1 MSCVSAGR
9 VAEGTEGFT
18 PSISEGNDLGGE
30 DTPSTGGVGGVHAEP
45 ELLVGWLHGGGF
57 GTCVVDHGRVL
68 CWSLLD
74 VTAIGAWDPW
84 LGWEWWDGWG
94 LWWAEGGGEGVG
106 LGVLGEDGNVSV
118 PVGLGGVVR
127 GDGGGVSTSGTVK
140 GVTGGPGGG
149 GDLGWEVSD
158 DSDIVVCVC
167 WIICRGSS
175 SSGSFTIV
183 GSDGRGREVG
193 DVTHPL
199 FGSSDSS
206 RARTNNNV
214 LVWGAPI

>member
-1 MSCVSAGR
+1 
-9 VAEGTEGFT
+9 
-18 PSISEGNDLGGE
+18 
-30 DTPSTGGVGGVHAEP
+30 
-45 ELLVGWLHGGGF
+45 
-57 GTCVVDHGRVL
+57 
-68 CWSLLD
+68 LLD
-74 VTAIGAWDPW
+74 VTGISAWDPW

-127 GDGGGVSTSGTVK
+127 GDCGGVSTGGTVK

-158 DSDIVVCVC
+158 DSDIVVCVL
-167 WIICRGSS
+167 WSS

-183 GSDGRGREVG
+183 SSDGGGREVG

-199 FGSSDSS
+199 LGTTDSCHCTS
-206 RARTNNNV
+206 HNV
-214 LVWGAPI
+214 LVWG